1 MKPEIK
7 ARLEKVLLPSL
18 ELILKPLFKLL
29 FCINC
34 SLLLASCVPGKESI
48 KYIQQYSDEHLI
60 YEVFYNAKLS
70 DANLRKSNQPF
81 YEAVLDEIGN
91 RNLSSIKQLE
101 WIRMRSSLSN
111 YQIGKTFEQ
120 LVELGGT
127 PDKID
132 RNNDTILSVT
142 YTDYFN
148 FIDESNNGA
157 VCFTDGV

>member
-1 MKPEIK
+1 M
-7 ARLEKVLLPSL
+7 
-18 ELILKPLFKLL
+18 
-29 FCINC
+29 
-34 SLLLASCVPGKESI
+34 PGKESI

-148 FIDESNNGA
+148 FIDESNRTYGGQILYYSETKHCFRNGKVISYSNKYNIGGA
-157 VCFTDGV
+157 YGSYNGKGCSI